1 MRLGSVPSLV
11 RREPSGEAGLM
22 VARVRRFRPEK
33 FFNGVKWVASS
44 TISSFASGESGALD
58 VIAEKRCSRRDC

>member
-1 MRLGSVPSLV
+1 MPSLV

-33 FFNGVKWVASS
+33 FFYGVKWVADRP
-44 TISSFASGESGALD
+44 TVLLFRTFAKSGDALD
-58 VIAEKRCSRRDC
+58 VIAEKRCR